1 MAEIFGENGFF
12 YEYVEG
18 WGQQLPDGMTFVE
31 CPGVAVDSQDT
42 VYVLTRG
49 EHPIIVF
56 DKDGNFQRTF
66 GEGWFS
72 EDPHPRPL
80 LRPRRHAVDRGRRH
94 PHHPEVW
101 VGRHQADGDRRAGPP
116 VTQVGR
122 RALQPAYLRRH
133 PAQQWR
139 HLHLRRLRQRAHPRL
154 HRRWPVQVLV
164 GQLRH
169 RRGAVHPP
177 AQHRHR
183 RARPRVRRRPGAA
196 PRAGLRRRGQLRHDV
211 E

>member
-31 CPGVAVDSQDT
+31 CPGVAVDSNDT

-56 DKDGNFQRTF
+56 DKDGTYQRTF

-72 EDPHPRPL
+72 KTRTHGLYCAHDDTL
-80 LRPRRHAVDRGRRH
+80 LV
-94 PHHPEVW
+94 
-101 VGRHQADGDRRAGPP
+101 ADDGIHTIQKFGTDGTRLMEIGERGPP

-183 RARPRVRRRPGAA
+183 RARPGVRRRPGAA
-196 PRAGLRRRGQLRHDV
+196 PRAGLRRRRQLRHDV